1 MRARREEIIK
11 EIKRMRGS
19 YGQKNAGTPKSILF
33 TIIKKLFDKIKEWA
47 RHERVINAFK
57 RVKTAAKRIKEATEK
72 LRKQKE
78 VIKGNII
85 YA

>member
-1 MRARREEIIK
+1 MRARKEEIIK
-11 EIKRMRGS
+11 EIKRVRGS

-33 TIIKKLFDKIKEWA
+33 TIIKKLFNKVKEWA
-47 RHERVINAFK
+47 RHEHIINVFK

-72 LRKQKE
+72 LRKQE
-78 VIKGNII
+78 RVIRGNVI